1 MDTSADPPSVFAEC
15 DTSLVSDAMDEH
27 GLDGVVTGIPP
38 AAPGHRAVG
47 RARPLRFEHARGEG
61 TTNFPLAVLEALS
74 AGEVLVISGVSPDV
88 SCWGGQASKLAE
100 NAGVEGAVIDGGFRD
115 VPEIRGGAF
124 PVFGRQ
130 PTPRSGQRRIRL
142 ATTDE
147 AVTVDGVRIEPGDA
161 VVADA
166 TGIVVVPAEH
176 EEGVAE
182 SAADLLESESDLSD
196 RVAAGETLDSIR
208 EDHEQF

>member
-1 MDTSADPPSVFAEC
+1 MDTNADPPSVFAEC

-47 RARPLRFEHARGEG
+47 RARPLRFERARGEG
-61 TTNFPLAVLEALS
+61 TTNFPLAMLEALA
-74 AGEVLVISGVSPDV
+74 AGEVLVIRGVSSDT

-100 NAGVEGAVIDGGFRD
+100 NAGVEGVVIDGGFRD
-115 VPEIRGGAF
+115 IPEIRDGAF

-130 PTPRSGQRRIRL
+130 PTPRSGQRRVRV
-142 ATTDE
+142 ASTDE
-147 AVTVDGVRIEPGDA
+147 AVTVDGVRVQPGDA

-166 TGIVVVPAEH
+166 TGVVVVPAEH
-176 EEGVAE
+176 EEPVAE
-182 SAADLLESESDLSD
+182 TAADLLESESDLSD